1 MPTHHDDL
9 ELVAGDDWTIPGTL
23 TEPDGTALDLTTV
36 KDIQWIMLGPDGN
49 PCLPP
54 GSATVQVVSPPTLG
68 QVLVTVPN
76 VITRTLPAG
85 RYVDAMRVVMSTS
98 ARATVWTGAIA
109 VDANSFDSID
119 NFPTVTPLR
128 EQ

>member
-23 TEPDGTALDLTTV
+23 TEPDGTALDLSTV
-36 KDIQWIMLGPDGN
+36 QDIQWIMLGPDGN

-54 GSATVQVVSPPTLG
+54 GSATVQIVNPPTGG
-68 QVLVTVPN
+68 QVLVTLPN
-76 VITRTLPAG
+76 AVTRALPPG
-85 RYVDAMRVVMSTS
+85 RYVDAMRVIMAGSL
-98 ARATVWTGAIA
+98 RATVWTGAIA

-119 NFPTVTPLR
+119 NIPVITPMR
-128 EQ
+128 KH